1 MSERRGVSPAPVG
14 MVLGA
19 VASVQFGAGL
29 AATLFADLGPIGTV
43 LLRVGFAA
51 VVLVAIWRPR
61 MRGLTREQWWL
72 IAAFGVSL
80 AAMNGLYYLAID
92 RIPQGVAVTFEFVG
106 PLGVALAASRERLDV
121 LWAVLAAAGVVLLG
135 GFGSSLDAAGV
146 AFALGA
152 GASWAAYILLNA
164 RVGRT
169 FRGGD
174 GLALAMVAGTAV
186 LVVPGVADA
195 GAALLD
201 PELLALGAAVA
212 LLSSVIPYS
221 LELEALR
228 RIPARVFG
236 VLEALLIAGL
246 AVLAFGAA
254 QPTNDLTQTIPVSVA
269 AIRDL
274 VDADLTA
281 AGINDCGLGP
291 LQVSS
296 TTVWTAT
303 GSCSEN
309 STLTLTIDRG
319 FVFNSGAQGSPGPL
333 KIIATHVDISY
344 PYQWHFN
351 SVIKLIAPNSTAA
364 GTTQIDTDAI
374 AANQD

>member
-1 MSERRGVSPAPVG
+1 MRA
-14 MVLGA
+14 
-19 VASVQFGAGL
+19 
-29 AATLFADLGPIGTV
+29 V
-43 LLRVGFAA
+43 LLRPNEDDSGAQIMEFALVLPLL
-51 VVLVAIWRPR
+51 VVFVVAIYDF
-61 MRGLTREQWWL
+61 GQ
-72 IAAFGVSL
+72 AFNVKGKLNFTVK
-80 AAMNGLYYLAID
+80 
-92 RIPQGVAVTFEFVG
+92 
-106 PLGVALAASRERLDV
+106 
-121 LWAVLAAAGVVLLG
+121 
-135 GFGSSLDAAGV
+135 DAA
-146 AFALGA
+146 
-152 GASWAAYILLNA
+152 
-164 RVGRT
+164 R
-169 FRGGD
+169 
-174 GLALAMVAGTAV
+174 
-186 LVVPGVADA
+186 
-195 GAALLD
+195 
-201 PELLALGAAVA
+201 
-212 LLSSVIPYS
+212 
-221 LELEALR
+221 
-228 RIPARVFG
+228 
-236 VLEALLIAGL
+236 
-246 AVLAFGAA
+246 FGAA

-319 FVFNSGAQGSPGPL
+319 FVFNSGAQGSPEPL

-364 GTTQIDTDAI
+364 GTTQIKTDAT